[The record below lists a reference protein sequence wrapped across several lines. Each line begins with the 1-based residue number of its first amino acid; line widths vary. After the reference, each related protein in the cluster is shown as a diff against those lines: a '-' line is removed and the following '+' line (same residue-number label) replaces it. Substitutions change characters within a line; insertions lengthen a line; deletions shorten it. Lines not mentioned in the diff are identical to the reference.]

1 VLIYKALSL
10 PLVKSILW
18 TLPALKF
25 VIIVGLHDI
34 KHLVI
39 LLNVAKPDWFYGF
52 KLHIIINDE
61 GELINCFISSGNL
74 DDRKGLLKM
83 ANSLNG
89 NVFVD
94 KGYLSKQLSQT
105 LQQQNVKLITRVR
118 KNMTPPE
125 YTPFEKLLLQKRA
138 LIETVIGQL
147 KMIYELEHTR
157 HRCLT
162 SLMIHF
168 GVLLHPYSGF

>member
-25 VIIVGLHDI
+25 VIIVGFHDI

-39 LLNVAKPDWFYGF
+39 LLNVAKQDWFYGF

-89 NVFVD
+89 NVFAD

-125 YTPFEKLLLQKRA
+125 YTPFEKLILQKRA

-147 KMIYELEHTR
+147 
-157 HRCLT
+157 
-162 SLMIHF
+162 
-168 GVLLHPYSGF
+168 GVLLHPLK